1 MADLTDLTRDARG
14 RRILAMLSSS
24 GERAGLGVAT
34 LLALLAL
41 LVPAAVSSG
50 AKTAPAKLHSQSPA
64 SAGI

>member
-1 MADLTDLTRDARG
+1 MADLTRDARG
-14 RRILAMLSSS
+14 RRILAMLSS

-50 AKTAPAKLHSQSPA
+50 AKTAPAKLHSQSSA